1 MEKYFLKHV
10 VKFCR
15 DFFTE
20 FPGGRVCC
28 WTCMPKRSIQ
38 LRVCQK
44 DLCPVE
50 QKSEQT
56 VRERSGGR
64 GPEKVARKWSL

>member
-20 FPGGRVCC
+20 FPGGRVC
-28 WTCMPKRSIQ
+28 
-38 LRVCQK
+38 QK
-44 DLCPVE
+44 DLYNFVYA
-50 QKSEQT
+50 K
-56 VRERSGGR
+56 
-64 GPEKVARKWSL
+64 KIYAL